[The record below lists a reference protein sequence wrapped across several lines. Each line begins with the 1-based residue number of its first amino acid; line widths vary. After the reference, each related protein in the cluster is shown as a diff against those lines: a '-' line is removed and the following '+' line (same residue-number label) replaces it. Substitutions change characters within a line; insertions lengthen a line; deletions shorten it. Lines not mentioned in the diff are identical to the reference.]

1 MSPVVPPYQ
10 PILLNLFG
18 EAIQEN
24 APLAR
29 YTAAQVGGSADALLV
44 VNSAADL
51 ANAVQQ
57 CWQNQI
63 PFKIIGSGANVLVS
77 DRGVRGL
84 VILNH
89 AHNVKVDASTPSVWA
104 ESGAN
109 LGAIA
114 RQVALRG
121 LSGLEWAGSIPGTVG
136 GAVYGNAGAHDG
148 DANNSLLLAE
158 ILHPVH
164 GKLNLTRQDLGY
176 TYRSSALKRGELP
189 GVILSVRLKLE
200 NSTPEA
206 VKEKMA
212 QFTDHRKRTQPP
224 GASLG
229 SMFKNPP
236 GDYAGRLIEASG
248 LKGKRVGGV
257 AVSQVHANF
266 FVNDEKATAAD
277 YHSLVN
283 LVRHTVAEKQGI
295 SLELEIEFIGEW
307 N

>member
-1 MSPVVPPYQ
+1 MSPTAQPYQ
-10 PILLNLFG
+10 SILLSLFG

-24 APLAR
+24 VPMAR
-29 YTAAQVGGSADALLV
+29 YTAARVGGYADSLLV

-63 PFKIIGSGANVLVS
+63 PFKIIGSGANILVS
-77 DRGVRGL
+77 DRGIRGL

-89 AHNVKVDASTPSVWA
+89 AHNVKVDASAPAVWA

-109 LGAIA
+109 LGGLA

-121 LSGLEWAGSIPGTVG
+121 LSGLEWAVSIPGTVG
-136 GAVYGNAGAHDG
+136 GGVYGNAGAHDS
-148 DANNSLLLAE
+148 DVSHVLLLAE
-158 ILHPVH
+158 ILHPDY
-164 GKLNLTRQDLGY
+164 GRMNFTSQDLGY
-176 TYRSSALKRGELP
+176 AYRSSKLKRGEIP
-189 GVILSVRLKLE
+189 GIILSARLKLE
-200 NSTPEA
+200 NSTLEA

-212 QFTDHRKRTQPP
+212 QFAAHRKQTQPP

-229 SMFKNPP
+229 SMFKNPS

-248 LKGKRVGGV
+248 LKGRRVGGV
-257 AVSQVHANF
+257 AVSQMHANF
-266 FVNDEKATAAD
+266 FVNDEKATASD
-277 YHSLVN
+277 YYALVN
-283 LVRHTVAEKQGI
+283 LVQRTVAERQGVN
-295 SLELEIEFIGEW
+295 LELEIEFIGEW